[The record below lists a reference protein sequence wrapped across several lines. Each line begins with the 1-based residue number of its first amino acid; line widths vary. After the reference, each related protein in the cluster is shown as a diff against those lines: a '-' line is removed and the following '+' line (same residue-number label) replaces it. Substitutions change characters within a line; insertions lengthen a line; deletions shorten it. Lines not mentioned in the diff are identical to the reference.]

1 MRVEFNGQ
9 PYNIGNKIGQCACS
23 GCVNE
28 KCGDL
33 KCPAD
38 SEGQCI
44 LPIDKIYIDADFLQI
59 FKL

>member
-1 MRVEFNGQ
+1 MRVEFNDHS
-9 PYNIGNKIGQCACS
+9 YNIGNMIGQCACS

-28 KCGDL
+28 KSGDL

-44 LPIDKIYIDADFLQI
+44 LPLNKIYTDCCSNQV